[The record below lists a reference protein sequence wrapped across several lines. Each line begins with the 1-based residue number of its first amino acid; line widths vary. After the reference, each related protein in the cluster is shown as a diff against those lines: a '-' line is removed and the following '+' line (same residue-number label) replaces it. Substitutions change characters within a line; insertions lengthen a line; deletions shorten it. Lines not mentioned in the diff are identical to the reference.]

1 MIIDDFFFQFQN
13 LQLLKLQHWCY
24 SEADTSAPPATTAV
38 TASAEAVAMWLL
50 FQLPGQ
56 TTQGL

>member
-1 MIIDDFFFQFQN
+1 MIFFQFQN
-13 LQLLKLQHWCY
+13 LKLLKLQHWCY